1 MPTKRKT
8 TKAAE
13 AALAAM
19 PSIPKELID
28 QFTSS

>member
-13 AALAAM
+13 AAASAL
-19 PSIPKELID
+19 PPIPRELID
-28 QFTSS
+28 QFVSR